1 MAHPTDLTRQAPLTD
16 YLAAERTVLAW
27 VRTGLA
33 LMGFGFVVARFGL
46 FLQELQAA
54 RHGPPLQSYGL
65 SLWFG
70 TALIAAGVVANLL
83 SARQYVRLTRELD
96 RGQLVHSRPPTLA
109 VGLAWF
115 LALVGFAMAIYLVS
129 VHGTEATTI
138 QSSNEVS
145 MSAATP
151 PTAATTAAPTAS
163 PVTDN
168 GIVTKPSNHS
178 VDETVEKLKGLLQAK
193 GVAVFAVIDHSGEA
207 KKVGLTMPPTKLVI
221 FGNPKAG
228 TPLMLAAPS
237 TAIDLPLKI
246 LVAEDAQGRVSV
258 SYNSAAY
265 LQHRHNFPIDLLPNI
280 AVVDMLAAKAAE

>member
-1 MAHPTDLTRQAPLTD
+1 MTDAPSERTHQAPLTD
-16 YLAAERTVLAW
+16 YLAAERTILAW

-70 TALIAAGVVANLL
+70 TALIVAGVAANLL
-83 SARQYVRLTRELD
+83 SASQYVRLTRELD

-129 VHGTEATTI
+129 VHGTEASTLT
-138 QSSNEVS
+138 SSREVS
-145 MSAATP
+145 MP
-151 PTAATTAAPTAS
+151 ATTSPAPSASTA
-163 PVTDN
+163 PITDN

-178 VDETVEKLKGLLQAK
+178 VDETVDKLKAILQAK
-193 GVAVFAVIDHSGEA
+193 GVTVFAVVDHSGEA

-237 TAIDLPLKI
+237 SAIDLPLKI
-246 LVAEDAQGRVSV
+246 LVAQDSQGRVSV
-258 SYNSAAY
+258 SYNSATY
-265 LQHRHNFPIDLLPNI
+265 LQHRHGFPTDLLPNI
-280 AVVDMLAAKAAE
+280 AVVDLLATKAAE